1 MSHDGDA
8 LTNKNPQLSRRAF
21 LRLGGGAL
29 ACATVLGAPA
39 LLTGCGGNSDSG
51 TPSTLDVSTNDVVTL
66 DAFAEI
72 EDTTG
77 YFEIKDLAQYPKGT
91 MLYASED
98 VTAAALLTG
107 ETASPLST
115 CSLVNLGTGAMTPA
129 LDRAVN
135 HDMGYSIF
143 AVRASKELLVWVESN
158 YLTSDWMVY
167 CATISDV
174 S

>member
-1 MSHDGDA
+1 M
-8 LTNKNPQLSRRAF
+8 R
-21 LRLGGGAL
+21 
-29 ACATVLGAPA
+29 
-39 LLTGCGGNSDSG
+39 GNSDSG

-167 CATISDV
+167 CATISDGRLTGQP
-174 S
+174 SSSTRAMSNSTRPR

>member
-8 LTNKNPQLSRRAF
+8 LANNNPQLSRRAF

-39 LLTGCGGNSDSG
+39 VLTGCGGNSDSG

-115 CSLVNLGTGAMTPA
+115 CSLCQSGYRCHDAGA
-129 LDRAVN
+129 
-135 HDMGYSIF
+135 
-143 AVRASKELLVWVESN
+143 
-158 YLTSDWMVY
+158 
-167 CATISDV
+167 
-174 S
+174 

>member
-107 ETASPLST
+107 
-115 CSLVNLGTGAMTPA
+115 GKG
-129 LDRAVN
+129 
-135 HDMGYSIF
+135 
-143 AVRASKELLVWVESN
+143 WW
-158 YLTSDWMVY
+158 TS
-167 CATISDV
+167 
-174 S
+174 